1 MVTVVGPYRTGKSFL
16 LNRFAGLQSGFE
28 IGPST
33 NPCTKGIWIWGK
45 PIKIS
50 EEISVVLMDTEGLS
64 KKHKSLFLMLYYR
77 FL

>member
-1 MVTVVGPYRTGKSFL
+1 MISVVGPYRTGKSFL

-50 EEISVVLMDTEGLS
+50 DDISVILMDTEGLS
-64 KKHKSLFLMLYYR
+64 IDIFHFCQKFYFLLH
-77 FL
+77 